1 MKKNDIALL
10 ILIVSISLVFS
21 YFIGK
26 AVIGTPQQKPTKV
39 EVAQPIS
46 ATFPAPSSQIFND
59 QAINPTQNI
68 TIGNSN
74 SQNPFGNQ

>member
-1 MKKNDIALL
+1 MKKSDIALL
-10 ILIVSISLVFS
+10 ILIVSVSLVIS

-26 AVIGTPQQKPTKV
+26 ALIGTPQQKPTKV
-39 EVAQPIS
+39 EVVQPIS
-46 ATFPAPSSQIFND
+46 ASFTPPSSQIFND

-74 SQNPFGNQ
+74 TQSPFGQ